1 MKKITTGSKNS
12 KGMSTIKV
20 LVLLSER
27 KNCKKFFFENKIGG
41 ALETASPITEGTVA
55 IQYIP
60 KLDMIGVAESGYNFI
75 SGSDFDKSA
84 ILEKEEAR
92 AYLRKYG
99 IDLFKEFKIEE
110 VK

>member
-1 MKKITTGSKNS
+1 MKKITMGSKNS

-27 KNCKKFFFENKIGG
+27 KNLKKFFFENLLG
-41 ALETASPITEGTVA
+41 ADIKSASNITEGTVA

-92 AYLRKYG
+92 TYLRKYG
-99 IDLFKEFKIEE
+99 IDLFKEFKIGGE
-110 VK
+110 K

>member
-1 MKKITTGSKNS
+1 MKKIIKGSKNS

-20 LVLLSER
+20 LVLLSEK
-27 KNCKKFFFENKIGG
+27 KNCKKFFFENMLG
-41 ALETASPITEGTVA
+41 ADIDSASNITEGTVT
-55 IQYIP
+55 IQYLP
-60 KLDMIGVAESGYNFI
+60 KLNMVGVAESGYNFL
-75 SGSDFDKSA
+75 SNADYDKSA

-92 AYLRKYG
+92 TYLRKYG

>member
-1 MKKITTGSKNS
+1 MGSKNS

-27 KNCKKFFFENKIGG
+27 KNLKKFFFENLLG
-41 ALETASPITEGTVA
+41 ADIESASHITEGTVTV
-55 IQYIP
+55 QYLP
-60 KLDMIGVAESGYNFI
+60 KLDMIGVAESGYNFL
-75 SGSDFDKSA
+75 SHADYDKSA

-99 IDLFKEFKIEE
+99 IDLFKEFKFEE

>member
-1 MKKITTGSKNS
+1 MGCKNS

-20 LVLLSER
+20 LVLLGEK
-27 KNCKKFFFENKIGG
+27 KNCKKFFFENMLG
-41 ALETASPITEGTVA
+41 ADVEAASRITEGTVS
-55 IQYIP
+55 IQYRP
-60 KLDMIGVAESGYNFI
+60 KISMIGVAESGYNFL
-75 SGSDFDKSA
+75 SCTDYEKSA

-99 IDLFKEFKIEE
+99 IDLFKEFKFEE